1 MTWLTIQIPDHL
13 TTGQKSTIWI
23 PDKSGIQMVTL
34 DDYFLSFWMPDKY
47 GVRILTIM
55 KCFIMG
61 QTILLLNKTRQLTC
75 RFFMTE
81 KIPFGN
87 EESLFFASKSSS
99 RDVKLSKHP
108 VSRDTIRLPFRF
120 SFLKIKKIYQ
130 GSILCKWFASK
141 LIAKLEFFCLFRQL
155 RKVENMGFCQCFYPL
170 LEKSTYPHT
179 VYTDGSRAVV
189 V

>member
-108 VSRDTIRLPFRF
+108 LSRDTIRLPFRF
-120 SFLKIKKIYQ
+120 SFLKIKIKYI
-130 GSILCKWFASK
+130 
-141 LIAKLEFFCLFRQL
+141 
-155 RKVENMGFCQCFYPL
+155 KVKFMWQISYPL
-170 LEKSTYPHT
+170 RM
-179 VYTDGSRAVV
+179 VQV
-189 V
+189 